1 MEPRDDLVP
10 MMMHMMMEMFKKR
23 RKSRSGHDS
32 VMSCLAFTATS
43 LPGQWPK
50 SVRMQWRGHKSADG
64 HSAILLEFSKQG
76 KRALLHSDLWTLASH
91 RHQGSND
98 WTPASVAL
106 CSSDRTDSDYVRCPR
121 EQCIMPAVASATPAW
136 QLYAA

>member
-1 MEPRDDLVP
+1 MQSDEIRRAKAVDFVNQVEIKAWLHRTSTSPSALRLFDRKSVYPEWIVELE
-10 MMMHMMMEMFKKR
+10 MMMMMMMMEMFKKR

-64 HSAILLEFSKQG
+64 PQ
-76 KRALLHSDLWTLASH
+76 ALIAP
-91 RHQGSND
+91 N
-98 WTPASVAL
+98 
-106 CSSDRTDSDYVRCPR
+106 C
-121 EQCIMPAVASATPAW
+121 
-136 QLYAA
+136 